1 VNWRCRMEDSD
12 ESAISA
18 MATTEEGGE
27 TAATAVMVTTE
38 EDDEHAPT
46 EEVWTSEEGGSS
58 VAKQPARQGVDAV
71 MEVADAEAMMLNDHL
86 VPRTADVARVR
97 MARKAAQREAKNH
110 RILQATRRAAV
121 KVEGVESVERV
132 VKELDAEVVRRR
144 RAQTAEAQE
153 ELMQRRARRPQVN
166 LTETRRPDQRARVSL
181 VKRAKGVA
189 VVNAARGSS
198 VEADDGLPTAIM
210 DVNGEKHAVK
220 WDSCARYSVAGTE
233 WMERGERVRGPA
245 PVDYVEG
252 VGGFLLDVLGLW
264 AFEMRNVFGQVVRVT
279 ACIVE
284 GCTSEFLMGLDFLK
298 KHNASM
304 DFDANEVR
312 YFEKE
317 LLVVIPFRTEGGDD
331 GEARVAPVRMARQV
345 KLARCAV
352 TPVTIAVAGPDGE
365 QVSSSPPR
373 TAVRSC

>member
-220 WDSCARYSVAGTE
+220 WDSA
-233 WMERGERVRGPA
+233 PA
-245 PVDYVEG
+245 TRWPALSGWNEVN
-252 VGGFLLDVLGLW
+252 
-264 AFEMRNVFGQVVRVT
+264 AFEDPRPSTTWKEWVASCST
-279 ACIVE
+279 YL
-284 GCTSEFLMGLDFLK
+284 GCGPL
-298 KHNASM
+298 
-304 DFDANEVR
+304 
-312 YFEKE
+312 
-317 LLVVIPFRTEGGDD
+317 
-331 GEARVAPVRMARQV
+331 
-345 KLARCAV
+345 RCAMCSAKWCGGRRV
-352 TPVTIAVAGPDGE
+352 SWRGVRR
-365 QVSSSPPR
+365 SSSWGWI
-373 TAVRSC
+373 S

>member
-97 MARKAAQREAKNH
+97 MARKVAQREAKNH

-189 VVNAARGSS
+189 VVNATDCQRPSWTLTARS
-198 VEADDGLPTAIM
+198 T
-210 DVNGEKHAVK
+210 
-220 WDSCARYSVAGTE
+220 
-233 WMERGERVRGPA
+233 
-245 PVDYVEG
+245 
-252 VGGFLLDVLGLW
+252 
-264 AFEMRNVFGQVVRVT
+264 Q
-279 ACIVE
+279 
-284 GCTSEFLMGLDFLK
+284 
-298 KHNASM
+298 
-304 DFDANEVR
+304 
-312 YFEKE
+312 
-317 LLVVIPFRTEGGDD
+317 
-331 GEARVAPVRMARQV
+331 
-345 KLARCAV
+345 
-352 TPVTIAVAGPDGE
+352 
-365 QVSSSPPR
+365 
-373 TAVRSC
+373 